1 MFKEISNGSTLDK
14 DLDEAKLDPCVVLMK
29 NKTEEGQKVERNS
42 GDKYWA
48 VFEKISKNKME

>member
-1 MFKEISNGSTLDK
+1 MFKEISHGSTLDK
-14 DLDEAKLDPCVVLMK
+14 DLDESKLDPCVTLMK

-48 VFEKISKNKME
+48 VFEKVSKKMEE